1 MFFAMKGNFYIE
13 AQTKLEEIQEE
24 KERLLLRAADTVS
37 MVLIKMNQRG
47 LTDMKSIEK
56 DVNKLISGFTNEEKV
71 KILEK
76 VIVKLTMNL

>member
-1 MFFAMKGNFYIE
+1 MKGNFYIE

-24 KERLLLRAADTVS
+24 KERLLLKAADTVS
-37 MVLIKMNQRG
+37 MVLMKMNQRG
-47 LTDMKSIEK
+47 ITDMKSIEK

-71 KILEK
+71 KSLEK

>member
-1 MFFAMKGNFYIE
+1 MMKGNFYIE

-24 KERLLLRAADTVS
+24 KERLLLKAADTVS
-37 MVLIKMNQRG
+37 MVLMKMNQRG
-47 LTDMKSIEK
+47 ITDMKSIEK

>member
-1 MFFAMKGNFYIE
+1 MMKGNFYIE

-24 KERLLLRAADTVS
+24 KERLLLKAADTVS
-37 MVLIKMNQRG
+37 MVLMKMNQRG
-47 LTDMKSIEK
+47 ITDMKSIEK
-56 DVNKLISGFTNEEKV
+56 DVNNLISGFTNEEKV

>member
-1 MFFAMKGNFYIE
+1 MMKGNFYIE

-24 KERLLLRAADTVS
+24 KERLLLKAADTVS
-37 MVLIKMNQRG
+37 MVLMKMNQRG
-47 LTDMKSIEK
+47 ITDMKSIEK
-56 DVNKLISGFTNEEKV
+56 DVNKLISGFTDEEKV

>member
-1 MFFAMKGNFYIE
+1 MKGNFYIE

-24 KERLLLRAADTVS
+24 KERLLLKAADTIS
-37 MVLIKMNQRG
+37 MVLMKMNQRG
-47 LTDMKSIEK
+47 ITDMKSIEK

>member
-1 MFFAMKGNFYIE
+1 MKGNFYIE

-24 KERLLLRAADTVS
+24 KERLLLKAADTVS
-37 MVLIKMNQRG
+37 MVLMKMNQRG
-47 LTDMKSIEK
+47 ITDMKSIEK

>member
-1 MFFAMKGNFYIE
+1 MKGNFYIE

-24 KERLLLRAADTVS
+24 KERLLLKAADTAS
-37 MVLIKMNQRG
+37 MVLMKMNQRG
-47 LTDMKSIEK
+47 ITDMKSIEK

>member
-1 MFFAMKGNFYIE
+1 MKGNFYIE

>member
-1 MFFAMKGNFYIE
+1 MKGNFYIE

-24 KERLLLRAADTVS
+24 KERLLLKAADTVS
-37 MVLIKMNQRG
+37 MVLMKMNQRG
-47 LTDMKSIEK
+47 ITDMKSIEK
-56 DVNKLISGFTNEEKV
+56 DVNKLISGFTDEEKV

>member
-1 MFFAMKGNFYIE
+1 MKGNFYIE

-24 KERLLLRAADTVS
+24 KERLLLKAADTVS
-37 MVLIKMNQRG
+37 MVLMKMNQRG
-47 LTDMKSIEK
+47 ITDMKSIEK
-56 DVNKLISGFTNEEKV
+56 DVNKLISGFTNDEKV

>member
-1 MFFAMKGNFYIE
+1 MKGNFYID

-24 KERLLLRAADTVS
+24 KESLLLKATDTVS
-37 MVLIKMNQRG
+37 MVLMKMNQRG
-47 LTDMKSIEK
+47 ITDMKSIEK

>member
-1 MFFAMKGNFYIE
+1 MKGNFYIE
-13 AQTKLEEIQEE
+13 AQTKLEEILEE
-24 KERLLLRAADTVS
+24 KERLLMKAADTVS
-37 MVLIKMNQRG
+37 MVLMKMNQRG

-56 DVNKLISGFTNEEKV
+56 DVNKLISGFTDEEKV

>member
-1 MFFAMKGNFYIE
+1 MKGNFYIE
-13 AQTKLEEIQEE
+13 AQTKLEEIREE
-24 KERLLLRAADTVS
+24 KERLLMKAADTVS
-37 MVLIKMNQRG
+37 MVLMKMNQRG

-56 DVNKLISGFTNEEKV
+56 DVNKLISGFTDEEKV

>member
-1 MFFAMKGNFYIE
+1 MKGNFYIE

-24 KERLLLRAADTVS
+24 KERLLLKAADTVS
-37 MVLIKMNQRG
+37 MVLMKMNQRG
-47 LTDMKSIEK
+47 ITDMKSIEK
-56 DVNKLISGFTNEEKV
+56 DVNKLINGFTNEEKV